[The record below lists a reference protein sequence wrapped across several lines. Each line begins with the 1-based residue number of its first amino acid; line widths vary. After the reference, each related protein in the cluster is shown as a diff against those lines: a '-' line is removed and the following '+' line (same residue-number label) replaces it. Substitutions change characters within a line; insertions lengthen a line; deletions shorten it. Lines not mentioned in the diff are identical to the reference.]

1 MSRPGYELPL
11 LLLDGF
17 REAVDEAHRIL
28 ADQGFPETR
37 PRDGFAMQAI
47 GDGSTAGEIATTL
60 GVSKQAAAKTI
71 ARLVDLDYVAV
82 GHDPEDGRRRL
93 VAPTPRGRAM
103 LQASATAFGTVRDA
117 WARRIGAGRLDAML
131 DDLASLAASPI
142 RLDTLAALTED
153 VDDQRK
159 RASQQNDTR

>member
-28 ADQGFPETR
+28 ADQGFPEAR
-37 PRDGFAMQAI
+37 PRDGFAMQAV

-71 ARLVDLDYVAV
+71 ARLVDLDYVAI

-93 VAPTPRGRAM
+93 VAPTLRGHAM
-103 LQASATAFGTVRDA
+103 LHASAAAFRSVHTA
-117 WARRIGAGRLDAML
+117 WEQRIGTARLDAML
-131 DDLASLAASPI
+131 DDLASLTASPT
-142 RLDTLAALTED
+142 RLDTLATLNGDA
-153 VDDQRK
+153 DDQQKHPSGR
-159 RASQQNDTR
+159 RDTT